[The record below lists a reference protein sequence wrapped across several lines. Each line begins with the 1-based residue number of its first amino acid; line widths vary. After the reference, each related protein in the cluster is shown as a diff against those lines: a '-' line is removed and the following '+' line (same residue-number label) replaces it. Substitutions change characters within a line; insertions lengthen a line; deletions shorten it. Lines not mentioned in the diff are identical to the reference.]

1 MQNYPVAFPGE
12 MDYNVEDIFEKRRFD
27 TMGPVFTATLSPM
40 LVMFACMVIGFIL
53 NKKKLC
59 PDNTATVLSKL
70 ETYVLAPALTVNTFS
85 KYCTVSSLSAQYKM
99 ILYCLLALAIAIAL
113 SFLLAPLF
121 TGKGYNRNIYRYAL
135 TFGNFGFMGNA
146 IVPAIMGDEALY
158 SYMLFTLPL
167 NLAVYTWG
175 IASLIP
181 QGESKKSPLW
191 NLLNPSVFAVV
202 IGAVIGLTNLYDHIP
217 DFVFS
222 TLSSLGGCMGPIAMV
237 LTGFIIGNYS
247 FKDLLS
253 NAKVYI
259 AAVLRLFIFPAFFII
274 LLKLLGADE
283 TTLIMCLFGFATPL
297 GLNTV
302 VFPAAY
308 GGDTK
313 TGASMAMVSH
323 TVCVITIPVMYA
335 LLTAFLL

>member
-1 MQNYPVAFPGE
+1 MTQ
-12 MDYNVEDIFEKRRFD
+12 
-27 TMGPVFTATLSPM
+27 VFAATLSPM
-40 LVMFACMVIGFIL
+40 LMMFACMVIGYIL

-59 PDNTATVLSKL
+59 PDNTTTVLSKL
-70 ETYVLAPALTVNTFS
+70 ETYVLAPALTINTFS
-85 KYCTVSSLSAQYKM
+85 KYCTVASLSEQYKM
-99 ILYCLLALAIAIAL
+99 ILYCLLALAVAIAL
-113 SFLLAPLF
+113 SFLLAPAF

-146 IVPAIMGDEALY
+146 IVPAIFGEEALY

-167 NLAVYTWG
+167 SLAVYTWG

-181 QGESKKSPLW
+181 KKEGNQNPLK

-202 IGAVIGLTNLYDHIP
+202 IGAIIGLTGIYDYIP

-222 TLSSLGGCMGPIAMV
+222 TLSSLGACMGPIAMV
-237 LTGFIIGNYS
+237 LTGFLIGNYS
-247 FKDLLS
+247 FKTLLS
-253 NAKVYI
+253 DKKIYI
-259 AAVLRLFIFPAFFII
+259 AAGLRLFILPTLFVI

-283 TTLIMCLFGFATPL
+283 TSLIMCLFGFATPL

-308 GGDTK
+308 GGDTA
-313 TGASMAMVSH
+313 TGASMAMISH

-335 LLTAFLL
+335 LLSAFIL